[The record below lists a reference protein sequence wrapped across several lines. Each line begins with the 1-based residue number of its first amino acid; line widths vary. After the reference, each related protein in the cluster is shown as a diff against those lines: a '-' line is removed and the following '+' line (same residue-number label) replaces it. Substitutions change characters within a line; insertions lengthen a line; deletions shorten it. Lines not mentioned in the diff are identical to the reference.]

1 MTGRVR
7 SRGSECPR
15 GRRSRAGR
23 AEDTRSAL
31 ALIASGVIAECENDP
46 GTARWLYGQG
56 LAICRE
62 LRNPWLGAFA
72 SGFLSRVEAV
82 AERLVWLG
90 GAEEWGGSVESAGR
104 APSGGS
110 PARSAAEA
118 GTRGGRGGRA

>member
-1 MTGRVR
+1 MAR
-7 SRGSECPR
+7 SVKSRASECPR

-23 AEDTRSAL
+23 AEDTRAAL
-31 ALIASGVIAECENDP
+31 ALIASGVIAERENDP

-56 LAICRE
+56 VAICRE

-90 GAEEWGGSVESAGR
+90 GAEEWDGPTESAGR
-104 APSGGS
+104 APSSGS
-110 PARSAAEA
+110 PAPTSAEV